1 MDEVSYLEVPALHR
15 AQLIIG
21 FEGWPNAGEVS
32 SLTIQHLIQS
42 LGAKR
47 FASIPN
53 EEFYQF
59 STIRPTATVKEG
71 RVVELKFP
79 GNHFYYSKNPLSR
92 DIVLFQ
98 GTEPHQRWQAFT
110 DLLLKVAERCN
121 VSQIFTVGGTY
132 DYVPH
137 TFPPVVSALFSHDD
151 LKERVV
157 KAGLGLTDYTGPIS
171 IHTFIME
178 AARKKGVRT
187 ISLWGHAPQYLQTK
201 NMKVAWAVL
210 KSLIELTGMEID
222 LSEIERTGDYFD
234 QQVRELVAQ
243 DPKLRE
249 VIGKLEEVYK
259 RSEAFP
265 HLPSKGN
272 GSKEEKVVYMEAF
285 LKRQED
291 EDKKES

>member
-1 MDEVSYLEVPALHR
+1 MDKVAYLEVPALHR

-47 FASIPN
+47 FASIPS

-59 STIRPTATVKEG
+59 STSRPTATIKEG

-79 GNHFYYSKNPLSR
+79 GNHFYYSKNSFSR

-98 GTEPHQRWQAFT
+98 GTEPHQRWKAFA
-110 DLLLKVAERCN
+110 DQILEVAERCN

-151 LKERVV
+151 LKESVV
-157 KAGLGLTDYTGPIS
+157 RAGLGLTDYVGPIS

-178 AARKKGVRT
+178 AARKRGMKTV
-187 ISLWGHAPQYLQTK
+187 SLWGHAPQYLQTK
-201 NMKVAWAVL
+201 NIKVAWAVL
-210 KSLIELTGMEID
+210 KSLVELTGVEID

-234 QQVRELVAQ
+234 QQVRELVEQ

-249 VIGKLEEVYK
+249 VIGKLEQVYK
-259 RSEAFP
+259 RSEGFP
-265 HLPSKGN
+265 RLPN
-272 GSKEEKVVYMEAF
+272 GSKEEKVVYIEAF